1 VDLLLAIMQR
11 PLWLSIL
18 LLVIVPSL
26 IAAGGPWVVRRF
38 FPVEAIAANNE
49 VAGFKFATIGVV
61 YAVLLGLA
69 VISVWERFSEA
80 DSAATEEAAAL
91 ASIERLA
98 DGLAPADGVQLRNAL
113 TRYANAV
120 IDDEWPAMARSGGR
134 GETTHTALQDLYRVV
149 LGLGAPDQRSAVLLG
164 AIVTQLDIVTDSR
177 RERLDAAEG
186 ILPGVIW
193 LVLFVGA
200 VVVLGFT
207 FFFGLDSVAV
217 QMLMTGMLALLIF
230 LALFVA
236 LAIDHP
242 FAGAT
247 GVQPDAMQ
255 RVLRD
260 FAAP

>member
-1 VDLLLAIMQR
+1 VDFLLATMER
-11 PLWLSIL
+11 PLWGSIL

-26 IAAGGPWVVRRF
+26 IAACGPLVVRRF
-38 FPVEAIAANNE
+38 FPVEVVAANNE

-91 ASIERLA
+91 ASVDRLAEGLA
-98 DGLAPADGVQLRNAL
+98 DGDAESLRAAL
-113 TRYANAV
+113 TRYAEAV
-120 IDDEWPAMARSGGR
+120 IADDWPAMARGVVSNA
-134 GETTHTALQDLYRVV
+134 THGALQELYRVV
-149 LGLGAPDQRSAVLLG
+149 LGLAATDERGGVLLS
-164 AIVTQLDIVTDSR
+164 ALITQLDVVTDSR
-177 RERLDAAEG
+177 RERLDAADG

-200 VVVLGFT
+200 IVVLGFA
-207 FFFGLDSVAV
+207 FFFGLDNLAV

-230 LALFVA
+230 LSLFVA

-242 FAGAT
+242 FAGAS
-247 GVQPDAMQ
+247 GIQPDAMH

-260 FAAP
+260 FATP